1 MSKGNGRIIVQSSN
15 DFSKTAERL
24 LNKTEVIHISQKT
37 SSRTSEVIDW
47 SLMKTR
53 SISLL
58 KNNIHIVTCN
68 DMYTVQTFRNSG
80 VRKWQNSARQMKA

>member
-1 MSKGNGRIIVQSSN
+1 MSKGNDRIIVQSSN
-15 DFSKTAERL
+15 DYSKTAERL

-53 SISLL
+53 SMGLL
-58 KNNIHIVTCN
+58 KNNTHIVTCN
-68 DMYTVQTFRNSG
+68 DMYTVQAFRNSG
-80 VRKWQNSARQMKA
+80 VRKWQNSTRQMKA